1 MSVTD
6 ACELPA
12 DRRRGSTFGWSLG
25 MVLRRWH
32 EYVEELLSDLPHR
45 SRGYH
50 ILAVVVHEEVPTQGA
65 LAARLAIDRS
75 VLTYVIDDLENAGL
89 IERKLDPQDRR
100 ARRVVATE
108 RGRETL
114 AEAERRVAHA
124 EDHVLGGL
132 PEDQRRRLPR
142 LRRPRRRGD
151 PRRRAR
157 HGPLRRRAERPSGDR
172 AVRRVGRRAARRGRR
187 PRHHPRRARLWI
199 GDEPHPSEGVR
210 SPAGGGRPR
219 AGPARIDA

>member
-6 ACELPA
+6 PCELPA
-12 DRRRGSTFGWSLG
+12 DRKRGSNFGWSLG

-32 EYVEELLSDLPHR
+32 ERVEELLKDLPHG

-75 VLTYVIDDLENAGL
+75 VLTYVIDDLANAGL
-89 IERKLDPQDRR
+89 IERRPDPQDRR

-108 RGRETL
+108 RGRQTL

-132 PEDQRRRLPR
+132 PEEQREVFRDL
-142 LRRPRRRGD
+142 
-151 PRRRAR
+151 A
-157 HGPLRRRAERPSGDR
+157 A
-172 AVRRVGRRAARRGRR
+172 RAAEAI
-187 PRHHPRRARLWI
+187 HAAA
-199 GDEPHPSEGVR
+199 
-210 SPAGGGRPR
+210 PATDPCV
-219 AGPARIDA
+219 AVQSVLPPADQTS